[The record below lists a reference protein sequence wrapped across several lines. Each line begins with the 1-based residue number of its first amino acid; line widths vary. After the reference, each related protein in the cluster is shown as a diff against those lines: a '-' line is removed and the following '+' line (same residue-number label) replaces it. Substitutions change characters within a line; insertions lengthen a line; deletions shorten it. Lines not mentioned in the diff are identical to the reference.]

1 MRRALVLA
9 CVLAAAP
16 SAWADRFV
24 NGPYLQRATP
34 TSVTLMWEADGSA
47 PATITIHGAGAAAR
61 VIEVA
66 ATAHAE
72 IVVDGLA
79 PASRYRYEVALGE
92 RVAKGELTTAP
103 PPGAPVPLTFVVYG
117 DTRSSSDAHR
127 RLVERIRAEVPDFLL
142 GTGDLVDDGAQR
154 SQWQTFFDVEG
165 PLLADNVFYPA
176 LGNHDRQ
183 GRARS
188 AEAYR
193 ARFALP
199 DNGTD
204 PERVYAFTYGPA
216 RFVVLDSNSSSFALT
231 DQTAWLERELAAAR
245 QDRSI
250 RQIFVVM
257 HHPPYSISIHGGQR
271 DLRER
276 WTPLFEKYGVAAV
289 FSGHDHCY
297 QRAEAGG
304 VHYFVSGGGGAP
316 LYARGRRITAL
327 DAAAVKRY
335 ERVSHYLRVH
345 VVGDRVE
352 VTAVRVDGTPI
363 ETTAWGEAAVPEP
376 LVAEVGAPVPE
387 APVPP
392 VAALAATLP
401 PRAGGGGGVPL
412 VPVAAVGGLVVA
424 AALVLTRK
432 RRRPA
437 GGRVGVGGGGAGW
450 GGRGGGGEPAPGGLV
465 VGCVSA
471 AGAVRPPGAGAGA
484 GRGGRAQ
491 AAPAPRPPGAGGAA
505 PGVGRRAVGPW
516 WPGGRRARGAGW
528 VARRSAGGAGW
539 ARRRALRAGR
549 AGPVGWPARPRRGGA
564 PPRHR
569 HRHRHRPPPPPSP

>member
-1 MRRALVLA
+1 MRGALILA
-9 CVLAAAP
+9 GVLAAVPLAR
-16 SAWADRFV
+16 ADRFV
-24 NGPYLQRATP
+24 NGPYLQNATP
-34 TSVTLMWEADGSA
+34 ASVTLMWESDGAA
-47 PATITIHGAGAAAR
+47 PATITIHGAAGAPPR

-72 IVVDGLA
+72 VVVDGLA
-79 PASRYRYEVALGE
+79 AGARYRYEVKLGD

-127 RLVERIRAEVPDFLL
+127 QLVERIRAEVPDFLL
-142 GTGDLVDDGAQR
+142 GTGDLVDDGAIKG
-154 SQWQTFFDVEG
+154 QWQTFFDVEG

-199 DNGTD
+199 EGGTD

-216 RFVVLDSNSSSFALT
+216 RFVVLDSNSASFALT

-245 QDRSI
+245 QDKAI
-250 RQIFVVM
+250 RHVFVVM

-297 QRAEAGG
+297 ERAEANG
-304 VHYFVSGGGGAP
+304 VRYFVSGGGGAP
-316 LYARGRRITAL
+316 LYARGKRI
-327 DAAAVKRY
+327 AAIDRDAVKRY

-345 VVGDRVE
+345 VIGARIE

-363 ETTAWGEAAVPEP
+363 ETIAWGDDDDAPAP
-376 LVAEVGAPVPE
+376 LVAAAGAPP
-387 APVPP
+387 AAA
-392 VAALAATLP
+392 VAAPPAAVAAGDVAAAIA
-401 PRAGGGGGVPL
+401 PRRSSGGAGAPI
-412 VPVAAVGGLVVA
+412 VPVAAVGGLVAV
-424 AALVLTRK
+424 AALVLVRK
-432 RRRPA
+432 RK
-437 GGRVGVGGGGAGW
+437 
-450 GGRGGGGEPAPGGLV
+450 
-465 VGCVSA
+465 
-471 AGAVRPPGAGAGA
+471 
-484 GRGGRAQ
+484 
-491 AAPAPRPPGAGGAA
+491 
-505 PGVGRRAVGPW
+505 
-516 WPGGRRARGAGW
+516 
-528 VARRSAGGAGW
+528 
-539 ARRRALRAGR
+539 
-549 AGPVGWPARPRRGGA
+549 
-564 PPRHR
+564 
-569 HRHRHRPPPPPSP
+569 